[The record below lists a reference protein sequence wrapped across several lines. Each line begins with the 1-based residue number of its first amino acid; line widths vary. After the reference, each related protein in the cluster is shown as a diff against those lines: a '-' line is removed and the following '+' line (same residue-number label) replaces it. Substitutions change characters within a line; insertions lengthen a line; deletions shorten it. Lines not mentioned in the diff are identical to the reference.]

1 MKDEVGR
8 EKPEEKVPKVGPIG
22 NAVVGLNAKKG
33 CHILLQLV
41 DGVEEA
47 KIDAEAIPVGPP
59 EVFALEV
66 GTGVENGIVGVG
78 SSGDD
83 HAKDES

>member
-33 CHILLQLV
+33 YHILLQLV

-47 KIDAEAIPVGPP
+47 KIDAEAIPVGPQKFSHWKLGQGLKM
-59 EVFALEV
+59 E
-66 GTGVENGIVGVG
+66 
-78 SSGDD
+78 
-83 HAKDES
+83 